1 MRIEKWTTI
10 CSAFAFGLMSDAAR
24 PDQRMETTI
33 EQMPPGLEARFA
45 LSALPPALRDKSS
58 VYLLDPKVG
67 YKMSKQG
74 TSGITCIVQ
83 RTVWEMADFRNDI
96 YIPLCYDALGT
107 RAYLKVIMD
116 AAALRAQGM
125 GAADLKAEIS
135 KRWKNK
141 TYKVPDKGGMS
152 YMVAP
157 LHRTISPPDMKVH
170 TVSLPHLMPW
180 APGVTNQDIGAAP
193 NLADPATL
201 HWPFIDRQGNEEQS
215 YLIHMVGEAEKAK
228 IQADEKTLIDELCAY
243 RVALCL
249 PAGERR

>member
-1 MRIEKWTTI
+1 MKIGKGTLIT
-10 CSAFAFGLMSDAAR
+10 AFAFSLMSGSAR
-24 PDQRMETTI
+24 PDQKIETTL
-33 EQMPPGLEARFA
+33 EQMPAGLESRFA
-45 LSALPPALRDKSS
+45 LSALPTALRDKAT
-58 VYLLDPKVG
+58 VHLLDPKVG
-67 YKMSKQG
+67 YKLSKQG
-74 TSGITCIVQ
+74 TSGITCVVQ

-107 RAYLKVIMD
+107 STYLKVIMD
-116 AAALRAQGM
+116 AAALRARGM
-125 GAADLKAEIS
+125 GPADLKTEID

-141 TYKVPDKGGMS
+141 TYKVPEKGGMS
-152 YMVAP
+152 YMIAP
-157 LHRTISPPDMKVH
+157 LHRTISPPDLKVH

-180 APGVTNQDIGAAP
+180 APGVTNEDIGAAP

-228 IQADEKTLIDELCAY
+228 IQADEKELIDELCVY
-243 RVALCL
+243 RDVLCL